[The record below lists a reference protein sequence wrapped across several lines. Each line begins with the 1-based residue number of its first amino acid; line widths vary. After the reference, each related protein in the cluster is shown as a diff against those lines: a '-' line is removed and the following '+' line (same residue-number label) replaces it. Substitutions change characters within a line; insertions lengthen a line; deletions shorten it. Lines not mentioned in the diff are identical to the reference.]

1 MVQIALCLTDAVVAE
16 ARSLP
21 LRANVTI
28 PECLLSVTISL
39 GVVSDAPV
47 GWRRTTRLRLAM
59 PIKGETMKSSRW
71 IAESHFFLACRAGL
85 AGRRGGHAGK
95 SLPGSEIHHAIRL
108 VLIAAALA
116 ATPLTARSQLLLSSG
131 DPSATTEVTNP
142 ARFDLTYIR
151 PTERTKVSNYAFD
164 AFGPYPIAAAGVTAG
179 INQWTNS
186 PPEWGQGVEG
196 FGKRFG
202 SDYAIAAIGTTTR
215 YGLAE
220 AFRED
225 TLYYRCECSGPF
237 PRLRHAVISTLTG
250 RRGEDGHRV
259 FSISALAAPYA
270 GSMIAVHLWYPD
282 RFDAKDAFRMGNYS
296 LLSYMGG
303 NIALEFFYS
312 GPHALISRMHMNNTH
327 GSPDPGPNH

>member
-1 MVQIALCLTDAVVAE
+1 M
-16 ARSLP
+16 R
-21 LRANVTI
+21 
-28 PECLLSVTISL
+28 
-39 GVVSDAPV
+39 
-47 GWRRTTRLRLAM
+47 
-59 PIKGETMKSSRW
+59 SSRR
-71 IAESHFFLACRAGL
+71 IAESHFLLACRAGL
-85 AGRRGGHAGK
+85 AGMRVGHSGK
-95 SLPGSEIHHAIRL
+95 TTPFAEIHRAILL
-108 VLIAAALA
+108 VMFTAALA
-116 ATPLTARSQLLLSSG
+116 ATPVLARSQFLLSSG
-131 DPSATTEVTNP
+131 DLSPTAGITNP
-142 ARFDLTYIR
+142 AKFDLTYIR

-164 AFGPYPIAAAGVTAG
+164 AFGPNPIAAAGATAG

-202 SDYAIAAIGTTTR
+202 SDYAIAAIGTTAR

-250 RRGEDGHRV
+250 RRGQDGHRV

-312 GPHALISRMHMNNTH
+312 GPHALISRMHLNNAH
-327 GSPDPGPNH
+327 GSPDKGPN